1 MKRAFYILLCTLP
14 LLAASCD
21 KSQASYSS
29 DGDGAYDFLIFTPTI
44 LVFGPDGGS
53 QRMLASGD
61 LAYISLDRLDQT
73 PATEIYGKPCHMDI
87 MYGHSEQYPVVGD
100 FGACTVTVNS
110 PTNITVTV
118 DPGCEYGTLVLS
130 GLAYDGSA
138 NSYLAPGGFTI
149 TVDRATP

>member
-14 LLAASCD
+14 LLAASCN

-29 DGDGAYDFLIFTPTI
+29 DGDGAYDFLIFIPTV

-100 FGACTVTVNS
+100 FGACTVTVE
-110 PTNITVTV
+110 
-118 DPGCEYGTLVLS
+118 PGCEYGTLVLS